1 MKKSLTRRPQVGIW
15 HFANG
20 SKVEGPPA
28 DLSGNVSGLRG
39 DVSNIWGDVSNIWG
53 EVSNIW
59 GNVSGIRGDVSGLRG
74 DIDDCDLTPAQRAA
88 GVNVEELCAETRK
101 QVAE

>member
-28 DLSGNVSGLRG
+28 DLSGDVSGLRG
-39 DVSNIWGDVSNIWG
+39 DVSGIS
-53 EVSNIW
+53 
-59 GNVSGIRGDVSGLRG
+59 GNVSGIRGDVSGISG

>member
-28 DLSGNVSGLRG
+28 DLSGNVSSLRG
-39 DVSNIWGDVSNIWG
+39 NVSNIW
-53 EVSNIW
+53 
-59 GNVSGIRGDVSGLRG
+59 G

-88 GVNVEELCAETRK
+88 GVNVDELCAETRK